1 MVKIFL
7 SFRMFW
13 YKSVCKLPIELPTK
27 TLIKLKGYHYAKKD
41 LEILLIHQLQ
51 LSLGRTYKPS
61 TYLNHF

>member
-27 TLIKLKGYHYAKKD
+27 SLIKLKGYHYAKKRFRNFTNSPTAAFSWED
-41 LEILLIHQLQ
+41 L
-51 LSLGRTYKPS
+51 
-61 TYLNHF
+61 